1 MNKTMYEDG
10 KMDLAYYS
18 PSDSMEYYDGENYYN
33 ASGDQLRDPEEFDPH
48 SEGYTPWGDE

>member
-1 MNKTMYEDG
+1 MYEDG